1 MCSAMVKKKTMI
13 IIKAAG
19 QSSHVRVHTRRVLYS
34 IIIIICR
41 VYSVVCGL
49 CDTAAAVGG
58 MD

>member
-34 IIIIICR
+34 IIIICR

-49 CDTAAAVGG
+49 CDTAAAVGV